1 MLPSQIEN
9 TGLQSL
15 SKMSSCMFF
24 FFPADQIKSYL
35 NHCQPHVRLSQK
47 GYIQE
52 KKKSKKKDKNSQNPG
67 LAKSIL

>member
-52 KKKSKKKDKNSQNPG
+52 KKKKQKERQEFPEPWVG
-67 LAKSIL
+67 